1 MGNELSKNEQNI
13 DWIENYG
20 FILVAFAH
28 MTDWKLADAEVQ
40 VINEKLQ
47 LMLTESKQKFTEE
60 DVAKKLVS
68 ILQRYESIKEKDG
81 DAMMSNLLLACE
93 SLKKEAWFDKLSA
106 TVVVQF
112 LAEIAES
119 DHRIEKTEI
128 QLLNNLADIFGVKSP
143 RI

>member
-1 MGNELSKNEQNI
+1 MENQKKN

-28 MTDWKLADAEVQ
+28 MTDWRLAESEIA

-47 LMLTESKQKFTEE
+47 LMLSEAKQEFKEE

-68 ILQRYESIKEKDG
+68 ILQRYESLKEREGNAIMDE
-81 DAMMSNLLLACE
+81 LFEACE
-93 SLKKEAWFDKLSA
+93 SLKNESWFDKLSA
-106 TVVVQF
+106 SVIVQF

-119 DHRIEKTEI
+119 DHKIEKTEI
-128 QLLNNLADIFGVKSP
+128 QMLQNLANIFGVDPP

>member
-1 MGNELSKNEQNI
+1 MKNDKS

-20 FILVAFAH
+20 LILVAFAH
-28 MTDWKLADAEVQ
+28 MTDWRLADAEIH

-47 LMLTESKQKFTEE
+47 LMLSQTKKEFKQDEVAEKMITILKRYHHIKKEDGHSMMESLLEAC
-60 DVAKKLVS
+60 AK
-68 ILQRYESIKEKDG
+68 
-81 DAMMSNLLLACE
+81 
-93 SLKKEAWFDKLSA
+93 LKKEEWFDEISA
-106 TVVVQF
+106 TVIVQF

-128 QLLNNLADIFGVKSP
+128 QLLKNIADYFGIKPP

>member
-1 MGNELSKNEQNI
+1 MKNQDKN
-13 DWIENYG
+13 DWIDNYG

-28 MTDWKLADAEVQ
+28 MTDWRLAESEIA

-47 LMLTESKQKFTEE
+47 LMLSEAKQEFKEE

-68 ILQRYESIKEKDG
+68 ILQRYESLKEREGNAIMDE
-81 DAMMSNLLLACE
+81 LFETCE
-93 SLKKEAWFDKLSA
+93 SLKNESWFDKLSA
-106 TVVVQF
+106 SVIVQF

-119 DHRIEKTEI
+119 DHKIEKTEI
-128 QLLNNLADIFGVKSP
+128 QMLQNLANIFGVDPP

>member
-1 MGNELSKNEQNI
+1 MLDDQYL

-28 MTDWKLADAEVQ
+28 MTDWRLAESEVY

-47 LMLTESKQKFTEE
+47 LMLSQTKQKYTEE
-60 DVAKKLVS
+60 DIAKNLVKV
-68 ILQRYESIKEKDG
+68 LKRYQNLKNSDG
-81 DAMMSNLLLACE
+81 NEMMDHLLSACE
-93 SLKKEAWFDKLSA
+93 SLKNEVWFDNLSA
-106 TVVVQF
+106 VFLVQS

-119 DHRIEKTEI
+119 DHRIERTEI
-128 QLLNNLADIFGVKSP
+128 QLLNNLADIFGVKPP

>member
-1 MGNELSKNEQNI
+1 MENQEKN

-28 MTDWKLADAEVQ
+28 MTDWRLAESEIA

-47 LMLTESKQKFTEE
+47 LMLSEAKQTFKEE
-60 DVAKKLVS
+60 DVAKKLIS
-68 ILQRYESIKEKDG
+68 ILDRYESLKQKEG
-81 DAMMSNLLLACE
+81 EAMMDELFEVCE
-93 SLKKEAWFDKLSA
+93 SLKKEPWFDKLSA
-106 TVVVQF
+106 SVIVQF

-119 DHRIEKTEI
+119 DHKIEKTEI
-128 QLLNNLADIFGVKSP
+128 QMLQNLADIFGVDPP

>member
-1 MGNELSKNEQNI
+1 MENQKKN

-28 MTDWKLADAEVQ
+28 MTDWRLAESEIA

-47 LMLTESKQKFTEE
+47 LMLSESKQEFKEE

-68 ILQRYESIKEKDG
+68 ILQRYESLKEREGNAIMDE
-81 DAMMSNLLLACE
+81 LFEACE
-93 SLKKEAWFDKLSA
+93 SLKKELWFDKLSA
-106 TVVVQF
+106 SVIVQF

-119 DHRIEKTEI
+119 DHKIEKTEI
-128 QLLNNLADIFGVKSP
+128 QMLQNLANIFGVDPP